1 MQEARVQVET
11 QEPIDGEIRAYW
23 FTLPIDTELFEG
35 VLGIDAESENYRI
48 VDKAL
53 PFSDDVRE
61 DTSVERLNDLYSTYA
76 SLPADLKED
85 CAELLCWF
93 TDLDELHSHRH
104 DIIHYSWCKNMA
116 DVAKHLLDNDPAF
129 AEIDERLVRYFDFE
143 AYGQYLDDN
152 GHFVETEHGIY
163 ELP

>member
-1 MQEARVQVET
+1 M
-11 QEPIDGEIRAYW
+11 
-23 FTLPIDTELFEG
+23 
-35 VLGIDAESENYRI
+35 DAESNDYRI
-48 VDKAL
+48 TEKEL
-53 PFSDDVRE
+53 PFAEEVDENTTVD
-61 DTSVERLNDLYSTYA
+61 RLNDFYYTYE

-85 CAELLCWF
+85 YGELMCHF
-93 TDLDELHSHRH
+93 TSLEELHQHRH

-129 AEIDERLVRYFDFE
+129 AEIE

-152 GHFVETEHGIY
+152 GKFIETEHGIY